1 MATEKIRY
9 PTPALEALRAATDGM
24 TQAKIAERLGCS
36 QAMVSEYLG
45 GRSRPGTLGRML
57 AERHFGVPIAA
68 WFLPDEL
75 PSDDAN
81 DASQREALQAA
92 RTSSIPPCSDATHAA
107 ASEGCPAPSE
117 AA

>member
-1 MATEKIRY
+1 MATEKTRY
-9 PTPALEALRAATDGM
+9 PTPALDALRAATDGM

-75 PSDDAN
+75 PSEDAN
-81 DASQREALQAA
+81 DASQSETSQAA
-92 RTSSIPPCSDATHAA
+92 RTSSIPPYRTADNAV
-107 ASEGCPAPSE
+107 ASEPCPVSGVA
-117 AA
+117 